1 MLVMI
6 IGIVSILI
14 HDLLMIVKSC
24 LFGTPLRTHK
34 KFAGCGLLVLFLAHF
49 SFYPKVT
56 ESWRQSSASDIVTP
70 QVASVCITLASPPPH
85 SRLPLCFLIRVSLE
99 IVGKRV
105 TLWRFDL
112 GARNLNS
119 HHGTHSAWST
129 PLKPFILCFS
139 ILICL
144 CVWGP
149 NLECNCDTEPTR
161 RSKNPPNLFWIPAVE
176 WLRASFWSVSA
187 PLVPQVVR
195 PI

>member
-1 MLVMI
+1 MI

-34 KFAGCGLLVLFLAHF
+34 KFAGCGLLVLFLAYL

-70 QVASVCITLASPPPH
+70 QVASVCITLASSPPH

-105 TLWRFDL
+105 TLWRIWL
-112 GARNLNS
+112 GGQKFKLTPWDTFSLIYPPQTFHPVFLHS
-119 HHGTHSAWST
+119 HLS
-129 PLKPFILCFS
+129 
-139 ILICL
+139 L
-144 CVWGP
+144 CVGA
-149 NLECNCDTEPTR
+149 
-161 RSKNPPNLFWIPAVE
+161 K
-176 WLRASFWSVSA
+176 LRV
-187 PLVPQVVR
+187 
-195 PI
+195 